1 MKQNTAI
8 LDIGSSKVICLICS
22 AQGRDSI
29 TVRGAGVKEYP
40 GFENGR
46 FIDEQLFSSAVVDAI
61 AMAEGEAKVR
71 IRDLSVGV
79 PASFSKLVL
88 HEGSAGVK
96 SRTGRINGD
105 TIDDLINDSLTFE
118 QPEGYELMHST
129 PVEFKI
135 GETVTADPPL
145 GQAAKEVSA
154 VVSHVYMQNG
164 FRAAVSDA
172 LSRTNLEADMYISV
186 PLSASLFVIPEEERT
201 DCAVLIDVGARQTD
215 VSFIRESALIA
226 CETLGIGG
234 VSFANDLA
242 YGLRIS
248 TQSAENVKRRYVY
261 SLDYQDSIDIV
272 RMEGKSPMHVDHAV
286 IQFIIEERT
295 KQLAG
300 YLVRMLKDMGVRLEE
315 KPPVYITGGGIAL
328 MRGSCEYMEKL
339 MGVPLKV
346 RMPWMPRLSSPNY
359 ASAFSVMDFVMH
371 AEEEDSVDRLVGMVS
386 ESRFIK
392 KIRELF
398 GNVR

>member
-135 GETVTADPPL
+135 GEGDTVYEGMPIAT
-145 GQAAKEVSA
+145 
-154 VVSHVYMQNG
+154 VYKWGYTDDMAQSLLSTETEIYNAQKTT
-164 FRAAVSDA
+164 RSYPA
-172 LSRTNLEADMYISV
+172 LSCKSSR
-186 PLSASLFVIPEEERT
+186 SA
-201 DCAVLIDVGARQTD
+201 
-215 VSFIRESALIA
+215 
-226 CETLGIGG
+226 
-234 VSFANDLA
+234 
-242 YGLRIS
+242 
-248 TQSAENVKRRYVY
+248 
-261 SLDYQDSIDIV
+261 
-272 RMEGKSPMHVDHAV
+272 
-286 IQFIIEERT
+286 
-295 KQLAG
+295 
-300 YLVRMLKDMGVRLEE
+300 
-315 KPPVYITGGGIAL
+315 PP
-328 MRGSCEYMEKL
+328 
-339 MGVPLKV
+339 
-346 RMPWMPRLSSPNY
+346 Y
-359 ASAFSVMDFVMH
+359 AQP
-371 AEEEDSVDRLVGMVS
+371 
-386 ESRFIK
+386 
-392 KIRELF
+392 
-398 GNVR
+398 

>member
-118 QPEGYELMHST
+118 QPERYELMHST

-135 GETVTADPPL
+135 GETVTA
-145 GQAAKEVSA
+145 
-154 VVSHVYMQNG
+154 
-164 FRAAVSDA
+164 
-172 LSRTNLEADMYISV
+172 LS
-186 PLSASLFVIPEEERT
+186 
-201 DCAVLIDVGARQTD
+201 LIH
-215 VSFIRESALIA
+215 I
-226 CETLGIGG
+226 
-234 VSFANDLA
+234 
-242 YGLRIS
+242 
-248 TQSAENVKRRYVY
+248 
-261 SLDYQDSIDIV
+261 
-272 RMEGKSPMHVDHAV
+272 
-286 IQFIIEERT
+286 
-295 KQLAG
+295 
-300 YLVRMLKDMGVRLEE
+300 
-315 KPPVYITGGGIAL
+315 
-328 MRGSCEYMEKL
+328 
-339 MGVPLKV
+339 
-346 RMPWMPRLSSPNY
+346 
-359 ASAFSVMDFVMH
+359 
-371 AEEEDSVDRLVGMVS
+371 
-386 ESRFIK
+386 
-392 KIRELF
+392 
-398 GNVR
+398 

>member
-1 MKQNTAI
+1 M
-8 LDIGSSKVICLICS
+8 
-22 AQGRDSI
+22 
-29 TVRGAGVKEYP
+29 
-40 GFENGR
+40 
-46 FIDEQLFSSAVVDAI
+46 
-61 AMAEGEAKVR
+61 
-71 IRDLSVGV
+71 
-79 PASFSKLVL
+79 
-88 HEGSAGVK
+88 
-96 SRTGRINGD
+96 
-105 TIDDLINDSLTFE
+105 
-118 QPEGYELMHST
+118 
-129 PVEFKI
+129 
-135 GETVTADPPL
+135 
-145 GQAAKEVSA
+145 
-154 VVSHVYMQNG
+154 
-164 FRAAVSDA
+164 
-172 LSRTNLEADMYISV
+172 
-186 PLSASLFVIPEEERT
+186 
-201 DCAVLIDVGARQTD
+201 
-215 VSFIRESALIA
+215 
-226 CETLGIGG
+226 
-234 VSFANDLA
+234 SFANDLA

-295 KQLAG
+295 KQLAD

>member
-88 HEGSAGVK
+88 HEGAAGVK

-105 TIDDLINDSLTFE
+105 TIDDLTFE

-154 VVSHVYMQNG
+154 VVSHVYMHNG

-172 LSRTNLEADMYISV
+172 LSRTNLEADMYIS
-186 PLSASLFVIPEEERT
+186 
-201 DCAVLIDVGARQTD
+201 
-215 VSFIRESALIA
+215 FIRGSALIA

>member
-154 VVSHVYMQNG
+154 VVSHVYMQN
-164 FRAAVSDA
+164 
-172 LSRTNLEADMYISV
+172 LS
-186 PLSASLFVIPEEERT
+186 
-201 DCAVLIDVGARQTD
+201 LIH
-215 VSFIRESALIA
+215 I
-226 CETLGIGG
+226 
-234 VSFANDLA
+234 
-242 YGLRIS
+242 
-248 TQSAENVKRRYVY
+248 
-261 SLDYQDSIDIV
+261 
-272 RMEGKSPMHVDHAV
+272 
-286 IQFIIEERT
+286 
-295 KQLAG
+295 
-300 YLVRMLKDMGVRLEE
+300 
-315 KPPVYITGGGIAL
+315 
-328 MRGSCEYMEKL
+328 
-339 MGVPLKV
+339 
-346 RMPWMPRLSSPNY
+346 
-359 ASAFSVMDFVMH
+359 
-371 AEEEDSVDRLVGMVS
+371 
-386 ESRFIK
+386 
-392 KIRELF
+392 
-398 GNVR
+398 

>member
-118 QPEGYELMHST
+118 QPGGYELMHST

-201 DCAVLIDVGARQTD
+201 DCAVLIDGGAADRRKLHT
-215 VSFIRESALIA
+215 
-226 CETLGIGG
+226 
-234 VSFANDLA
+234 
-242 YGLRIS
+242 GLRP
-248 TQSAENVKRRYVY
+248 Y
-261 SLDYQDSIDIV
+261 SLRDAGNRRRELCKRSGLWASDIHPV
-272 RMEGKSPMHVDHAV
+272 CGECKTQIRL
-286 IQFIIEERT
+286 F
-295 KQLAG
+295 AG
-300 YLVRMLKDMGVRLEE
+300 LSGQHRYSTHGGE
-315 KPPVYITGGGIAL
+315 KP
-328 MRGSCEYMEKL
+328 
-339 MGVPLKV
+339 
-346 RMPWMPRLSSPNY
+346 
-359 ASAFSVMDFVMH
+359 H
-371 AEEEDSVDRLVGMVS
+371 ARR
-386 ESRFIK
+386 SRSDTVH
-392 KIRELF
+392 
-398 GNVR
+398 N

>member
-145 GQAAKEVSA
+145 GQAADAQRQVQPQA
-154 VVSHVYMQNG
+154 AGGNG
-164 FRAAVSDA
+164 IH
-172 LSRTNLEADMYISV
+172 L
-186 PLSASLFVIPEEERT
+186 
-201 DCAVLIDVGARQTD
+201 
-215 VSFIRESALIA
+215 
-226 CETLGIGG
+226 
-234 VSFANDLA
+234 
-242 YGLRIS
+242 
-248 TQSAENVKRRYVY
+248 
-261 SLDYQDSIDIV
+261 
-272 RMEGKSPMHVDHAV
+272 H
-286 IQFIIEERT
+286 
-295 KQLAG
+295 
-300 YLVRMLKDMGVRLEE
+300 
-315 KPPVYITGGGIAL
+315 
-328 MRGSCEYMEKL
+328 
-339 MGVPLKV
+339 
-346 RMPWMPRLSSPNY
+346 
-359 ASAFSVMDFVMH
+359 
-371 AEEEDSVDRLVGMVS
+371 
-386 ESRFIK
+386 
-392 KIRELF
+392 
-398 GNVR
+398 GNVGPKLHHGAFAKLLFDLGQCRLQRCLFIPCRAGGELLG

>member
-215 VSFIRESALIA
+215 VSFTDSGAILAHQPQN
-226 CETLGIGG
+226 GG
-234 VSFANDLA
+234 D
-242 YGLRIS
+242 
-248 TQSAENVKRRYVY
+248 
-261 SLDYQDSIDIV
+261 
-272 RMEGKSPMHVDHAV
+272 
-286 IQFIIEERT
+286 
-295 KQLAG
+295 
-300 YLVRMLKDMGVRLEE
+300 
-315 KPPVYITGGGIAL
+315 
-328 MRGSCEYMEKL
+328 
-339 MGVPLKV
+339 
-346 RMPWMPRLSSPNY
+346 
-359 ASAFSVMDFVMH
+359 
-371 AEEEDSVDRLVGMVS
+371 
-386 ESRFIK
+386 
-392 KIRELF
+392 
-398 GNVR
+398 

>member
-1 MKQNTAI
+1 MRQNTAI

-22 AQGRDSI
+22 TQGKDI
-29 TVRGAGVKEYP
+29 TVRGAGIKEYP

-46 FIDEQLFSSAVVDAI
+46 FTDEQLFSNAVVDAI
-61 AMAEGEAKVR
+61 SAAEGEARVR

-88 HEGSAGVK
+88 HEGRAEVT
-96 SRTGRINGD
+96 SRNGKINGD
-105 TIDDLINDSLTFE
+105 TIDDLINDSLSFE
-118 QPEGYELMHST
+118 QPAGYELMHST
-129 PVEFKI
+129 PAEFRI
-135 GETVTADPPL
+135 GESVTSEPPL
-145 GQAAKEVSA
+145 GQAAEA
-154 VVSHVYMQNG
+154 VGAMVSHVYMQSA
-164 FRAAVSDA
+164 FRMAVSDA
-172 LSRTNLEADMYISV
+172 LDRANLEADMYISV
-186 PLSASLFVIPEEERT
+186 PLSASLFVIPEEERA

-215 VSFIRESALIA
+215 VSFIRGSALIA

-234 VSFANDLA
+234 ASFVNDLA
-242 YGLRIS
+242 YGLGIS
-248 TQSAENVKRRYVY
+248 VQSAENVKRRYVY

-272 RMEGKSPMHVDHAV
+272 RVEGRSPMRVDHKV

-300 YLVRMLKDMGVRLEE
+300 YLKKMLLEMGVRLDK

-339 MGVPLKV
+339 MDVPLRV

-371 AEEEDSVDRLVGMVS
+371 AEDEGSVDRLVGMVG
-386 ESRFIK
+386 ESKLMR
-392 KIRELF
+392 KIRDFIE
-398 GNVR
+398 NVR